1 MLPERQTVA
10 MSSAPGASDGAAS
23 NMRKRAS
30 ATTIYDIARI
40 AGVSPSTVSRALNKP
55 GRLNA
60 KTEKRILE
68 AARELNYQANPMAR
82 ALPTGRT
89 QTLGIAVADITNP
102 MIFDV
107 VRGAGHEATL
117 SDYTLVL
124 VESEES
130 PGRELRAV
138 ESLLHTVDGIILATS
153 RLTDDEIT
161 GIALRKPV
169 AVLNREVP
177 GVPSIVA
184 DVDRGVA
191 EAVRHLVHLGHR
203 SVLFAP
209 GPENSWMSKHRW
221 RSVRERCEWSHV
233 AVDTLSASV
242 PTIDGGRGIAPAVR
256 AHGATAV
263 IAYNDLMAIGLTQE
277 LLEGGVAVPDQV
289 SVIGFDDIFGSD
301 FAAPPLTTIKSPL
314 REEGALAVRRI
325 LGELNETTVV
335 PDLGGLATSLVVRR
349 STGRA
354 PVAEQAH
361 Q

>member
-1 MLPERQTVA
+1 MAPDETLP
-10 MSSAPGASDGAAS
+10 AP
-23 NMRKRAS
+23 RKRESPA
-30 ATTIYDIARI
+30 TIYDIARV

-60 KTEKRILE
+60 VTEARILE
-68 AARELNYQANPMAR
+68 AAAELNYQTNPMAR

-89 QTLGIAVADITNP
+89 QTIGIAVADITNP

-117 SDYTLVL
+117 NDYTLVL

-138 ESLLHTVDGIILATS
+138 ERLLHTVDGIILATS
-153 RLTDDEIT
+153 RLTDDEID
-161 GIALRKPV
+161 GIAQRKPV
-169 AVLNREVP
+169 SVLNREVP

-191 EAVRHLVHLGHR
+191 EAIRHLVHLGHR
-203 SVLFAP
+203 SVLFVP
-209 GPENSWMSKHRW
+209 GPETSWMSKHRW
-221 RSVRERCEWSHV
+221 SSIKERCEWSQV
-233 AVDTLSASV
+233 AVDSLGFHP
-242 PTIDGGRGIAPAVR
+242 PTIDGGRLAAPAVR

-277 LLEGGVAVPDQV
+277 LVEGGVAVPDQL
-289 SVIGFDDIFGSD
+289 SIIGFDDIFGAD

-325 LGELNETTVV
+325 IAELSETAPA
-335 PDLGGLATSLVVRR
+335 PDLAGLATALVVRG

-354 PVAEQAH
+354 RD
-361 Q
+361 